1 MCVCYDGWL
10 SSCTGIRKNWD
21 KEEATHQRDPNQYV
35 TFVADAIGSSVS
47 AANSFII
54 VGGMRDYGSGRA
66 AHKQRHVNPGA
77 P

>member
-54 VGGMRDYGSGRA
+54 VGGNARLR
-66 AHKQRHVNPGA
+66 
-77 P
+77 